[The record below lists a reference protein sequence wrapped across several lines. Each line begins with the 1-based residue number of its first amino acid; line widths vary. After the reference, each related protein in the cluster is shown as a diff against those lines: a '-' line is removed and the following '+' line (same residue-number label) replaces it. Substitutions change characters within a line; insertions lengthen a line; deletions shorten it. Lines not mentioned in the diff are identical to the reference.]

1 MKVSA
6 FTRPSWEFLIA
17 AGYLAAHLPS
27 FAPSLEDIDSINF
40 ALGLRDFAPG
50 LHQPHPPGYPVY
62 IALAHLVY
70 TPLRLIAPD
79 MSRAVAEAL
88 ALGLWSVLGG
98 AIAIVAAARL
108 FASLACPERSRGGSE
123 ASAPPRTVVWA
134 TALLAVAPLFW
145 IQGLRP
151 MSDMPG
157 LALALVAQAL
167 ALQGRTDRRRLVH
180 AGVIAGLAAGMRVQT
195 LLLTMPLFAIALFAQ
210 RRAGAWLARPV
221 VALGA
226 ACLAWVIPLVL
237 LSGGIDG
244 YLRALGTQ
252 AGEDVAFVDMLL
264 IDPTPRRLAFVLY
277 ETFVLPWSSMPLA
290 AVIAVAAAAGG
301 LVMLLRERRALAL
314 LAAAFAPYTVAHM
327 LLQETAMVRYALPAL
342 PLVAFLAARGVNLA
356 GRFAPF
362 VAVPVLG
369 AALIVVIPVGVA
381 YGREPHPA
389 FRALADAARRGET
402 DPPAVAYTHFG
413 LWRALQANTGA
424 LPVVEPRWQYE
435 WLGPVEY
442 WKDGGTGAVWFF
454 GDPRRTDLA
463 LIDPRSRA
471 DVVRYRWDVG
481 DRPELNGSRP
491 VGADWYR
498 IPPPGWFA
506 GEGWSLTPE
515 TGGIARATA
524 RGPDH
529 RPIEAW
535 VRRRPGP
542 LHLVIG
548 GRHLGSSGDPAA
560 QFELA
565 VDGVVRDTWR
575 LAIEDTNFLRFLDL
589 PEGIGAGEGDYAR
602 LTVAAPTVDGGPR
615 RAEVAVR
622 QFDIQ
627 DAETLVYGFGEG
639 WHEAESDPATGR
651 SWRWTSDRSVL
662 RVKGP
667 PQALRIAMQ
676 GESPLRYFDMPPT
689 VRVTAGGRVVGEFQP
704 SADFEWSV
712 TVPADDIARAG
723 GAIAIECSPVYLPGA
738 AEGTADERRLGL
750 RLYDIRV
757 TPVSP

>member
-6 FTRPSWEFLIA
+6 FTRPERVALIIA
-17 AGYLAAHLPS
+17 AAYAAAHLPS

-70 TPLRLIAPD
+70 TPVTLLAPA
-79 MSRAVAEAL
+79 MPRATAEAL
-88 ALGLWSVLGG
+88 SLGLWSVIGG
-98 AIAIVAAARL
+98 AIAIVAAARI
-108 FASLACPERSRGGSE
+108 FASLGARSWT
-123 ASAPPRTVVWA
+123 AAWA
-134 TALLAVAPLFW
+134 TALLAAAPLFW

-157 LALALVAQAL
+157 LAMALVAQAL
-167 ALQGRTDRRRLVH
+167 ALQGRTDRPRLIQ

-221 VALGA
+221 AAFIA
-226 ACLAWVIPLVL
+226 ACLAWAVPLVL
-237 LSGGIDG
+237 ASGGIDG

-264 IDPTPRRLAFVLY
+264 LDPTPRRLAFVLY
-277 ETFVLPWSSMPLA
+277 ETFVLPWSSLPLA
-290 AVIAVAAAAGG
+290 AVIAVAAGIGG
-301 LVMLLRERRALAL
+301 LVMLVRERRALAL
-314 LAAAFAPYTVAHM
+314 LAAAFVPYTVAHM
-327 LLQETAMVRYALPAL
+327 LVQETVMVRYALPAL
-342 PLVAFLAARGVNLA
+342 PLVAYLAARGISLA

-362 VAVPVLG
+362 VAVPVLA
-369 AALIVVIPVGVA
+369 AALIVVVPVGVA

-389 FRALADAARRGET
+389 FRAIADAARRAAT
-402 DPPAVAYTHFG
+402 DPPAAVYTHFG
-413 LWRALQANTGA
+413 LWRALQADTGA
-424 LPVVEPRWQYE
+424 LPVVQPRWQYE
-435 WLGPVEY
+435 WLGAVEF
-442 WKDGGTGAVWFF
+442 WKNGGTGAIWFF
-454 GDPRRTDLA
+454 GDPRRNDLA

-498 IPPPGWFA
+498 ISPPGWFA

-515 TGGIARATA
+515 TGGLVRATA
-524 RGPDH
+524 SGPDH

-548 GRHLGSSGDPAA
+548 GRHLGTRGDPAA

-565 VDGVVRDTWR
+565 VDGVVRDSWPLT
-575 LAIEDTNFLRFLDL
+575 IDQTNFLRFLDL
-589 PEGIGAGEGDYAR
+589 PEGIGGGDGDYAR
-602 LTVAAPTVDGGPR
+602 VTVGARTIDGGAR

-627 DAETLVYGFGEG
+627 DAATLVYGFGEG

-651 SWRWTSDRSVL
+651 NWRWTSERSVL

-667 PQALRIAMQ
+667 PQAVALAIQ
-676 GESPLRYFDMPPT
+676 GESPLRYFDTPPT

-704 SADFEWSV
+704 SADFAWSV